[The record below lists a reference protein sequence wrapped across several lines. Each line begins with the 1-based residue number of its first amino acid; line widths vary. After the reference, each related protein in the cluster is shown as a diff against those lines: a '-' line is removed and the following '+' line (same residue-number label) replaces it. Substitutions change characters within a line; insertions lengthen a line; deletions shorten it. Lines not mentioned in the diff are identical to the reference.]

1 MSLLFLDNRFEN
13 DPLKVVKNE
22 ANAVIVAFTSS
33 ETAKFSKDATSASAF
48 FCCSSTAFLNS
59 AIPALS
65 ECVKFYCFKMQVHY
79 ESLTYLLLQ
88 W

>member
-1 MSLLFLDNRFEN
+1 MFVDNRFEN

-22 ANAVIVAFTSS
+22 ANAAIVSFTSA
-33 ETAKFSKDATSASAF
+33 ETSKFSRDATSAAAF

-65 ECVKFYCFKMQVHY
+65 ECVKFYITKA
-79 ESLTYLLLQ
+79 
-88 W
+88 